1 MNLLPFGRTSSPN
14 IVMHSVQV
22 TLNIATQHLSAEFVN
37 GESVEHRDGVN
48 TENKKIYYVWKRNA
62 NKTWRKT
69 HREVI
74 SLFLMLATKA
84 YWAERT

>member
-48 TENKKIYYVWKRNA
+48 TENKKIYYV
-62 NKTWRKT
+62 
-69 HREVI
+69 
-74 SLFLMLATKA
+74 
-84 YWAERT
+84 